1 MRRICCFLAALMVSW
16 TMVDATT
23 AEEAVTLQQM
33 LFRHAQAVSI
43 GTGKGAV
50 TVSCRGATKERK
62 KTKRPY
68 TISVSIQ
75 EETGQPVEIIGIQG
89 FLFKNPSIQGD
100 DDYQDLSGSLIEQFA
115 SSGSTGNLEANG
127 ILRFEDKV
135 TAAVQ
140 VWLVYQ
146 VTGQTADG
154 QSFTCYGYTQL
165 SPSEE
170 YVADE
175 SADEEASESD
185 DMQDETTDD
194 DWFYADSV
202 TDESVSAAEE
212 AAEAAENVSDA
223 DENE

>member
-1 MRRICCFLAALMVSW
+1 MLSW
-16 TMVDATT
+16 TMVA

-33 LFRHAQAVSI
+33 LFRHAQSMSV

-75 EETGQPVEIIGIQG
+75 EETGQPVEITSVQG

-100 DDYQDLSGSLIEQFA
+100 DDYQDVAGSLIEQFA

-127 ILRFEDKV
+127 VLRFEDKV

-154 QSFTCYGYTQL
+154 QSFDCYGYTQL

-175 SADEEASESD
+175 SAEEEASEAD
-185 DMQDETTDD
+185 DLQDQMRDD
-194 DWFYADSV
+194 DWFYADSIK
-202 TDESVSAAEE
+202 DESVSAAEE
-212 AAEAAENVSDA
+212 AAEAAENASAA
-223 DENE
+223 DEDD